1 MKNLFNRNSTKK
13 SSRNHRSRGEAVNTE
28 NNMEH
33 SDQDVSQDGKGAFKN
48 ENSLAEQNLLGR
60 PPKRRISAEGNRF
73 SQIGKA

>member
-1 MKNLFNRNSTKK
+1 
-13 SSRNHRSRGEAVNTE
+13 
-28 NNMEH
+28 MEH